1 METSTEKQR
10 MEQLIQTLRAAAR
23 AYYQESR
30 ELMSNYEYDAL
41 YDELEQLEK
50 KTGIVLAGSPT
61 QRVGYEVVSEL
72 PKEEHPTPMLSLDKT
87 KDVAALQN
95 WLGVQPA
102 ILSWKLDGLT
112 VVLTYESGHLAKAVT
127 RGNGLVGEV
136 VTANARTFVN
146 VPSTIPYTGRLV
158 LRGEAIIR
166 YSDFERMNEEITDLD
181 ARYKNP
187 RNLCAG
193 SVRQLNS
200 QVTAE
205 RSVRFYAFALV
216 EADGIDFE
224 NSRLRQYDWLAEQG
238 FDVVPHREVTA
249 QTLPDEVQWFAD
261 AIADFDLPSDG
272 LVLLMTDIAYG
283 ESLGRTAKFPRNS
296 IAFKW
301 ADEQAETHL
310 QYVEWSASRT
320 GLINPVAVFDPVE
333 LEGTT
338 VSRASVHN
346 VSIVESL
353 ELGEGDTLMVY
364 KANMIIPQISENLT
378 RSGTLKI
385 PDICP
390 VCGGATEIR
399 QSADVRVLYCTNPE
413 CQAKKIKS
421 FTLFVS
427 RDAMN
432 IDGLSEMTLEKFIAA
447 GFIHSFADLF
457 RLETHKEAIV
467 SMEGFGDKSYER
479 LIQSTET
486 ARHTTLPRLLYAL
499 GIPGIGVANA
509 RMLVKAFDQ
518 DLDRIRHASVEAL
531 CEVEGIGSVLAEG
544 IAAYFSDGEKIVQL
558 DDLLQQVTIEKEAGS
573 NTEQVFAGQTF
584 VITGSLTQFENRS
597 QLKAFL
603 EERGGKVTGSVTK
616 NTTCLINNDV
626 NSSSSKNKKAKE
638 LGIPIRPEAE
648 IVALSGGQ
656 E

>member
-10 MEQLIQTLRAAAR
+10 MEQLVQTLRAAAR

-72 PKEEHPTPMLSLDKT
+72 PKEEHPAPMLSLDKT
-87 KDVAALQN
+87 KDVAALQS
-95 WLGVQPA
+95 WLGTQPA

-112 VVLTYESGHLAKAVT
+112 VVLTYEGGHLAKAVT

-166 YSDFERMNEEITDLD
+166 YSDFKRMNEEITDLD

-216 EADGIDFE
+216 EADGVDFE

-249 QTLPDEVQWFAD
+249 QTLPEEVQWFAD

-385 PDICP
+385 PDTCP

-457 RLETHKEAIV
+457 RLEAHKEAIV

-486 ARHTTLPRLLYAL
+486 ARQTTLPRLLYAL

-518 DLDRIRHASVEAL
+518 DLDRIRHASVEEL

-544 IAAYFSDGEKIVQL
+544 IAAYFSDGEKMAQL
-558 DDLLQQVTIEKEAGS
+558 DDLLHQVTIEKEAGS
-573 NTEQVFAGQTF
+573 DTEQVFAGQTF

-648 IVALSGGQ
+648 IVALAGGQ

>member
-72 PKEEHPTPMLSLDKT
+72 PKEEHPAPMLSLDKT
-87 KDVAALQN
+87 KDVAVLQS

-112 VVLTYESGHLAKAVT
+112 VVLTYEGGHLAKAVT

-224 NSRLRQYDWLAEQG
+224 NSRLRQYDWLTEQG

-385 PDICP
+385 PGICP

-399 QSADVRVLYCTNPE
+399 QSVDVRVLYCTNPE

-486 ARHTTLPRLLYAL
+486 ARKTTLPRLLYAL

-518 DLDRIRHASVEAL
+518 DLDRIRHASVEEL

-544 IAAYFSDGEKIVQL
+544 IAAYFSDGEKMVQL

-573 NTEQVFAGQTF
+573 DTEQVFAGQTF

-597 QLKAFL
+597 QLKTFL

-626 NSSSSKNKKAKE
+626 NSSSSKYKKAKE
-638 LGIPIRPEAE
+638 RGIPIRPEAE
-648 IVALSGGQ
+648 IVALAGGQ

>member
-1 METSTEKQR
+1 MEGNTEKQR
-10 MEQLIQTLRAAAR
+10 MEQLVQTLRTATR

-61 QRVGYEVVSEL
+61 QKVGYEVVSEL
-72 PKEEHPTPMLSLDKT
+72 PKEEHPAPMLSLDKT
-87 KDVAALQN
+87 KDVAALQA

-112 VVLTYESGHLAKAVT
+112 VVLTYEGGHLAKAVT

-146 VPSTIPYTGRLV
+146 VPGTIPYTGRLV

-216 EADGIDFE
+216 EADGVDFE
-224 NSRLRQYDWLAEQG
+224 NSRVRQYDWLAEQG

-249 QTLPDEVQWFAD
+249 QTLPEEVQHFAE
-261 AIADFDLPSDG
+261 AIPELDLPSDG

-296 IAFKW
+296 MAFKW

-385 PDICP
+385 PGVCP

-457 RLETHKEAIV
+457 RLQAHREAIV

-486 ARHTTLPRLLYAL
+486 ARQTTLPRLLYAL

-509 RMLVKAFDQ
+509 KMLVKAFDQ
-518 DLDRIRHASVEAL
+518 DLERIRHATVEEL
-531 CEVEGIGSVLAEG
+531 CEVEGIGAVLAEG
-544 IAAYFSDGEKIVQL
+544 IVAYFSEGEKMEQL
-558 DDLLQQVTIEKEAGS
+558 DDLLGEVTIEKEAAS
-573 NTEQVFAGQTF
+573 NSEQVFAGQIF
-584 VITGSLTQFENRS
+584 VITGSLEQFENRS

-648 IVALSGGQ
+648 IVALAGGL

>member
-72 PKEEHPTPMLSLDKT
+72 PKEEHPAPMLSLDKT
-87 KDVAALQN
+87 KDVAALQS

-249 QTLPDEVQWFAD
+249 QTLPDEVQWFAK

-390 VCGGATEIR
+390 VCGGAPEIR

-486 ARHTTLPRLLYAL
+486 ARQTTLPRLLYAL
-499 GIPGIGVANA
+499 
-509 RMLVKAFDQ
+509 
-518 DLDRIRHASVEAL
+518 
-531 CEVEGIGSVLAEG
+531 
-544 IAAYFSDGEKIVQL
+544 
-558 DDLLQQVTIEKEAGS
+558 
-573 NTEQVFAGQTF
+573 
-584 VITGSLTQFENRS
+584 
-597 QLKAFL
+597 
-603 EERGGKVTGSVTK
+603 
-616 NTTCLINNDV
+616 
-626 NSSSSKNKKAKE
+626 
-638 LGIPIRPEAE
+638 
-648 IVALSGGQ
+648 
-656 E
+656 

>member
-72 PKEEHPTPMLSLDKT
+72 PKEEHPAPMLSLDKT
-87 KDVAALQN
+87 KDVAALQS

-205 RSVRFYAFALV
+205 RYVRFYAFALV

-390 VCGGATEIR
+390 VCGGTTEIR

-486 ARHTTLPRLLYAL
+486 ARQTTLPRMLYAL

-518 DLDRIRHASVEAL
+518 DLDRIRHASVEEL

-544 IAAYFSDGEKIVQL
+544 IAAYFSDGEKMVQL

-573 NTEQVFAGQTF
+573 HTEQVFAGQTF

-648 IVALSGGQ
+648 IVALAGGQ